1 MSEEVIAIIPARSG
15 SKGIKDKNIKL
26 LCGHPILEWS
36 LKAALKATLINKVY
50 ISTDS
55 EKYAKIAEKVGV
67 NVPFLRPSEISQ
79 DNSSDLEF
87 VLHTIKEIAKNN
99 IHPKYIVHL
108 RPTTPIRDPSVIDE
122 AIKYFINNKTFTSMR
137 SVQKMSESAYK
148 TLEIVNNQLMP
159 LNGIKLNFD
168 VNSARQNFPD
178 TYEANGYVDVLSTDF
193 ILNNNHIHGEKVL
206 PFITES
212 TQELDIESDFSY
224 LEHLVK
230 ESNEIYEKLFGN

>member
-26 LCGHPILEWS
+26 LCGRPILEWS

-87 VLHTIKEIAKNN
+87 VLHTIKEIGKNN

-212 TQELDIESDFSY
+212 TQELDIETDFSY

>member
-1 MSEEVIAIIPARSG
+1 
-15 SKGIKDKNIKL
+15 
-26 LCGHPILEWS
+26 
-36 LKAALKATLINKVY
+36 
-50 ISTDS
+50 
-55 EKYAKIAEKVGV
+55 
-67 NVPFLRPSEISQ
+67 
-79 DNSSDLEF
+79 
-87 VLHTIKEIAKNN
+87 
-99 IHPKYIVHL
+99 
-108 RPTTPIRDPSVIDE
+108 
-122 AIKYFINNKTFTSMR
+122 MR